1 MQNNMWY
8 TLLNISLP
16 ATSLAVIGAIF
27 ITMIMLWVMKH
38 RNWIDS
44 FLNYIFIFLIVW
56 KFSYILTNWQQVRDY
71 PLSALYFDGGTYG
84 IIIAAV
90 VLFIYSVLRVRSQKD
105 TIQQQSFYWLSMYS
119 STQFLYAVL
128 NDGPL
133 WLIVLMVVFN
143 LAVLILMLSQRSLKQ
158 IDQFALRMTLI
169 YLLFTIIVEPLGFQ
183 QSKVW
188 LIVAFIVYAAWYQ
201 FKIKEREIS

>member
-188 LIVAFIVYAAWYQ
+188 LIVVFIVYAAWYQ